1 MKFIVKI
8 NNILNETTTYS
19 MRFANIGII
28 NECMHISCYF
38 RVTILLKQLIKTII
52 DISIRIILNF
62 KEHNISN
69 VTTVRF
75 IEKD

>member
-19 MRFANIGII
+19 MCFPNIGII

-52 DISIRIILNF
+52 DISIRIIPNF

-75 IEKD
+75 Y